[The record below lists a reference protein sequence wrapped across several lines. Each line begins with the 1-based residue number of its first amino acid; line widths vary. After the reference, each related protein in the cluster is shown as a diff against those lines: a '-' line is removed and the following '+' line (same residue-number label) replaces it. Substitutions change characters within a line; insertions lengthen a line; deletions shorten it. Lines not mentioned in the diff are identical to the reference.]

1 MKRSKTD
8 ARMTRMADPTPR
20 QSEENGFRARH
31 QLRRITEREV
41 DGVRRPVL
49 INEAESPLGWL
60 KSRKDRNGQPLISE
74 DQFAA
79 GERLRADYWFA
90 HLPQRVTS
98 NWSSL
103 APSMRSRRSAPNSAA
118 LRDEVIAVQGTGDAG
133 LDGGRARALRHPRG
147 HLL

>member
-8 ARMTRMADPTPR
+8 ARTTRMADPTPR
-20 QSEENGFRARH
+20 QSEESDGFRARH
-31 QLRRITEREV
+31 QLRRIAEREV

-60 KSRKDRNGQPLISE
+60 KSRKDRNGRPLISE

-90 HLPQRVTS
+90 HMPQRVTS

-103 APSMRSRRSAPNSAA
+103 AHSRRSRRSAPNSAA
-118 LRDEVIAVQGTGDAG
+118 LRDEVNRGQGTGDAG
-133 LDGGRARALRHPRG
+133 LDGSRA
-147 HLL
+147 